1 MGRMS
6 KKGKKNLS
14 GGMAGLS
21 LEDGGSDGSDEEMEQ
36 VEVKKSAFAALMDD
50 AGDSLPS
57 DNSDEEEEKKPKKEV
72 VKKEAVKKEKK
83 KKKKG
88 KGADEGDED
97 EFGGMAAEDAPPA
110 EDKGGKKK
118 KKKKK
123 KGDDDDEDLDAML
136 AVLRAE
142 YTGDA
147 PPEDEAASSKP

>member
-1 MGRMS
+1 M
-6 KKGKKNLS
+6 GKKNLS

-21 LEDGGSDGSDEEMEQ
+21 LEDGGSDGSDEELEQ

-57 DNSDEEEEKKPKKEV
+57 YNSDDDEEEKQKKE
-72 VKKEAVKKEKK
+72 
-83 KKKKG
+83 KG
-88 KGADEGDED
+88 KGADNEGDED
-97 EFGGMAAEDAPPA
+97 EFGGMAPEEAPPA

-136 AVLRAE
+136 AALRAE
-142 YTGDA
+142 YTGEPA
-147 PPEDEAASSKP
+147 PE

>member
-1 MGRMS
+1 MGESIPDDPNKAQLGCFRMS

-21 LEDGGSDGSDEEMEQ
+21 LEDGGSDGSDEELEQ

-57 DNSDEEEEKKPKKEV
+57 DNSDDEEEAKPKKEV

-88 KGADEGDED
+88 KAADNEGDED
-97 EFGGMAAEDAPPA
+97 EFGGMAPEDAPPA

-123 KGDDDDEDLDAML
+123 KGDEDDEDLDAML
-136 AVLRAE
+136 AALRAE
-142 YTGDA
+142 
-147 PPEDEAASSKP
+147 